1 MIIIDL
7 KECILTRH
15 SVRKFNNEK
24 LSKEVVMDML
34 ETSVKAPTA
43 TNSQPWAFTII
54 QDQDLLQEIST
65 SGKKDVLNLIANYDT
80 PLKKYS
86 KLMLD
91 EKFNLFYNAG
101 TLVIISGKTST
112 LHPIEDCSLVA
123 QNLMLY
129 AHSKG
134 LGTCWIGFATHY
146 LNLPEIKEKL
156 KIPED
161 YTVVAPIILG
171 YPENAQAPIPKKP
184 PNILNWL

>member
-65 SGKKDVLNLIANYDT
+65 SGKKDVRRRRQPCHCT
-80 PLKKYS
+80 SPR
-86 KLMLD
+86 
-91 EKFNLFYNAG
+91 
-101 TLVIISGKTST
+101 TLWHVR
-112 LHPIEDCSLVA
+112 
-123 QNLMLY
+123 
-129 AHSKG
+129 
-134 LGTCWIGFATHY
+134 
-146 LNLPEIKEKL
+146 
-156 KIPED
+156 
-161 YTVVAPIILG
+161 
-171 YPENAQAPIPKKP
+171 P
-184 PNILNWL
+184 PRA